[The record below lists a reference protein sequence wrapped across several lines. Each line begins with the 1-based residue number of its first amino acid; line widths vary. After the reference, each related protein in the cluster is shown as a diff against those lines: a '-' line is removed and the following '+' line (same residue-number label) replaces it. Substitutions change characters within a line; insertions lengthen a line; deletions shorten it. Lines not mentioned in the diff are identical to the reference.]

1 MISKD
6 MNLLL
11 TREQV
16 VSMVQQVRI
25 DAYDNDDPEA
35 ASSSERRLYQS
46 IVLAAAQGQDVKELA
61 ELALQTQKWNFRR
74 W

>member
-1 MISKD
+1 
-6 MNLLL
+6 
-11 TREQV
+11 
-16 VSMVQQVRI
+16 MVQQVRI